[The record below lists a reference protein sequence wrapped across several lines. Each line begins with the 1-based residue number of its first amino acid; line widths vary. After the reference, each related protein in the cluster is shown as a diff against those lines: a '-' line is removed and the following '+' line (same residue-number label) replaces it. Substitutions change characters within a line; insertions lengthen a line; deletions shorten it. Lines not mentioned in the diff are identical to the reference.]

1 MSLEQTFQQIQK
13 KKFWQD
19 KEMLFLV
26 GESIFLN
33 LMVWVYILINFLGA
47 NKSIILGREI
57 ILHRN
62 ILIGEII
69 GFWPKLLIYPLLG
82 LGILLVNLFL
92 IFYFYL
98 RRQKKIVNL
107 LAFGLLLV
115 QVIFLF
121 SVLLVIHF

>member
-1 MSLEQTFQQIQK
+1 MSLEQTFQQIQN

-33 LMVWVYILINFLGA
+33 LMIWVYILINFLGA

>member
-47 NKSIILGREI
+47 NKFIILGREI